1 MRVHGAQSQFR
12 VKEAVKSTL
21 DVKGF
26 RSGLEL
32 RLLGPAPWR
41 KLASR
46 PPNMTQFHDFKS
58 EIAQGMGYSPP
69 RPALSCTPGTEQPAK
84 PKTIPT
90 PEKRTFFS
98 ICLVHQIIVQVI

>member
-58 EIAQGMGYSPP
+58 EIAQGMGYVHVVQLFLALQEPSSLQNPKLYPHP
-69 RPALSCTPGTEQPAK
+69 RRERSSVYAWFTRSLS
-84 PKTIPT
+84 
-90 PEKRTFFS
+90 R
-98 ICLVHQIIVQVI
+98 